1 MISEGSSDTEDWS
14 NDAEDSALCHRKNY
28 ILKIQIEIIF
38 NNTTVFSLFV
48 IT

>member
-1 MISEGSSDTEDWS
+1 MKTGVMMLKIR
-14 NDAEDSALCHRKNY
+14 LCVTGKNY

-48 IT
+48 IA